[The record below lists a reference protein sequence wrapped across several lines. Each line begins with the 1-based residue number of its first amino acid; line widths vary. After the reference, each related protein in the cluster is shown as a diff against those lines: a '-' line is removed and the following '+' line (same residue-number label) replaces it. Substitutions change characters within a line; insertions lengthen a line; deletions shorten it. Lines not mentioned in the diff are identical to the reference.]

1 MASFFS
7 DGEFFLIF
15 RENCA
20 IMIFRFFTAF
30 LLLLAPLIIKANP
43 IDSLLQLVDNRKPA
57 ERFQIWNN
65 IGLRYRD
72 AGNFDSA
79 QYAFE
84 QSLKYVNSKKYQSTY
99 LHNQGSLHWRFGKFP
114 EAVKWYDS
122 AISLRKQI
130 GDTSGITTSSYY
142 LSLVYRDLS
151 QYDKALEISHSLVD
165 LAERTQDSTG
175 MADMYN
181 HLGGIFLRLNQYD
194 SATKWYRKSINIR
207 NQLQDSSKIADSY
220 SNMGKIAREQNLY
233 TDAINYYKQAL
244 TIYAQLK
251 SRKKQAYT
259 HLLLGGTYW
268 AAKKYQEALRQY
280 LNSQRLYEMMN
291 NKQQVASTLKNI
303 GLIYRDI
310 GNIEKAIEYH
320 QQSLELYR
328 EVGNNPLTGV
338 AISIL
343 AGDYWSA
350 GNYHHALD
358 TYLKAL
364 EVRKEVGNKTHVAG
378 AYNNVALAYKS
389 LDNFDSALVNYKKAM
404 QMYDSINDQRNV
416 AAMLNNIG
424 NLYKKTGKF
433 DSATHYLANAL
444 QLRRKINHQQGIGY
458 SALNLGQVLLQQNKT
473 NNSLKLL
480 QEAESVARELEDYY
494 LIKESCFLL
503 SEIYDKRGQHK
514 KSLGYYREF
523 HDAEKKLQLD
533 ESIRR
538 VADMQIRFEAE
549 KRKRIVEKKDAELK
563 QQAMRI
569 NYLIG
574 GVVLLFVLILVA
586 IVAFIQK
593 RKSNKLLALR
603 NYEIEEQKAEIEAQ
617 RDLAEQQRDKI
628 SEQNDKITDSI
639 LYAKRIQNALL
650 PPDDQMEKLLKQHF
664 ILFKPRDVV
673 SGDFYY
679 FQRYKQYTV
688 IAAADCT
695 GHGVPGAFMSML
707 GISVL
712 NEIIASE
719 TLQDAATMLEILR
732 KKVKTNLHQTSYKDS
747 NSDGMDV
754 ALIILDR
761 EKMKLDFAG
770 ANNPLIIMRNNELI
784 TYEPDRMPIGVH
796 IYDEDKFKNHEI
808 KLEKGDK
815 LYMYSDGFVDQ
826 FGGKKGRKLMSKNF
840 KKLLLETSRFEMKEQ
855 QKKMELFFEKWKE
868 NYRQID
874 DVLVMGLE
882 I

>member
-1 MASFFS
+1 
-7 DGEFFLIF
+7 
-15 RENCA
+15 
-20 IMIFRFFTAF
+20 MIFRFFTAF
-30 LLLLAPLIIKANP
+30 LLLLASLAGKANP
-43 IDSLLQLVDNRKPA
+43 IDSLLQVVDNREPA
-57 ERFQIWNN
+57 ERFQIWSN

-79 QYAFE
+79 QYAFK
-84 QSLKYVNSKKYQSTY
+84 QALKYVNTEKQQSTY
-99 LHNQGSLHWRFGKFP
+99 LHNQGSLHWRFGKFS
-114 EAVKWYDS
+114 EAVEWYDS

-130 GDTSGITTSSYY
+130 GDTSGITKSSYY

-151 QYDKALEISHSLVD
+151 QYDKALEISHSLVK
-165 LAERTQDSTG
+165 LAERAQDSTS
-175 MADMYN
+175 MADIYN
-181 HLGGIFLRLNQYD
+181 HLGSIFLRLNQYD
-194 SATKWYRKSINIR
+194 SATSWYAKSIKIR
-207 NQLQDSSKIADSY
+207 KQLRDSLKIADSY
-220 SNMGKIAREQNLY
+220 SNMGKIAREQSLY

-251 SRKKQAYT
+251 ARKKQAYT

-268 AAKKYQEALRQY
+268 AAKKYQKALRQY
-280 LNSQRLYEMMN
+280 LFSQRLYEMMN

-328 EVGNNPLTGV
+328 EVGNDPLTGV

-350 GNYHHALD
+350 GNYNHALD

-364 EVRKEVGNKTHVAG
+364 EVRKEIGNKTHIAG

-389 LDNFDSALVNYKKAM
+389 LNNFDSALANYKRAN
-404 QMYDSINDQRNV
+404 QMYRSINDQRNI

-424 NLYKKTGKF
+424 NLYKKTEQF
-433 DSATHYLANAL
+433 DSATHYLADAL
-444 QLRRKINHQQGIGY
+444 KLRRKISHKQGIGY
-458 SALNLGQVLLQQNKT
+458 SAFNLGQVLLKQDKSAP
-473 NNSLKLL
+473 SLKLL
-480 QEAESVARELEDYY
+480 LEAERVARELEDYY
-494 LIKESCFLL
+494 LIKESCKLL
-503 SEIYDKRGQHK
+503 SQIYDKRGQFK
-514 KSLGYYREF
+514 KSLDYFREF
-523 HDAEKKLQLD
+523 HDAEKKLQVD

-569 NYLIG
+569 NYLTG
-574 GVVLLFVLILVA
+574 GVLLLVVLIIVV

-628 SEQNDKITDSI
+628 SEQNEKITDSI

-650 PPDDQMEKLLKQHF
+650 PPDNQMQKLLKQHF
-664 ILFKPRDVV
+664 IFFRPRDVV

-707 GISVL
+707 GISVM

-719 TLQDAATMLEILR
+719 SLKDAATMLEILR
-732 KKVKTNLHQTSYKDS
+732 KKVKNNLHQTSYKDS

-754 ALIILDR
+754 ALILLDR

-770 ANNPLIIMRNNELI
+770 ANNPLAIVRNKELI
-784 TYEPDRMPIGVH
+784 NYEPDRMPIGVH
-796 IYDEDKFKNHEI
+796 IYDEHPFKNHKI
-808 KLEKGDK
+808 NLEKGDK

-840 KKLLLETSRFEMKEQ
+840 KKLLLETSKFEMKEQ
-855 QKKMELFFEKWKE
+855 QAQMEKYFEKWKGS
-868 NYRQID
+868 YRQID